1 MFFPYFYL
9 LMFYQCGTVFQ
20 TAFLTTC
27 YNPETSSRVTLAS
40 LGIGFQPNLMVID
53 HLWIK
58 HQYKKNRE
66 KYICLFLFIDIFS
79 TWQDNQ
85 TTNAAKLSDNPDPVN
100 EKNKGKICKF
110 RLLSVPLHPLFD
122 RKAEGE
128 MLEWLKRHAWKA
140 CIRQKRI
147 GGSNPPLSAQNPV
160 SRKICRTFI

>member
-1 MFFPYFYL
+1 MFIVPRLRPGLLSRCSVLASSQILLAFYDKISIKKNNKEIDKNIFVYFYL
-9 LMFYQCGTVFQ
+9 LIFFQ
-20 TAFLTTC
+20 HDKTTRQQMRQNC
-27 YNPETSSRVTLAS
+27 LAIRI
-40 LGIGFQPNLMVID
+40 L
-53 HLWIK
+53 
-58 HQYKKNRE
+58 
-66 KYICLFLFIDIFS
+66 S
-79 TWQDNQ
+79 T
-85 TTNAAKLSDNPDPVN
+85 K
-100 EKNKGKICKF
+100 KNKGKICKY